1 MMYGG
6 IMVQEKAQ
14 KLLRLGQPAVI
25 EMDSLV
31 TSTLQSHI
39 LYLRQTITVLS
50 VAGTDW
56 MAVAT
61 EY

>member
-1 MMYGG
+1 
-6 IMVQEKAQ
+6 MVQEKAQ